1 MLKLVR
7 FFRDVMVLKMVRVT
21 NTAVNILIKMPQN
34 STVANPL
41 IGPVPNWYN
50 TKAAIT
56 VVTLA
61 SIIVVNARL

>member
-41 IGPVPNWYN
+41 IGQYQ
-50 TKAAIT
+50 TD
-56 VVTLA
+56 
-61 SIIVVNARL
+61 IIPRRRSLL